1 MSPAPCGA
9 FAGQACFS
17 SCEGCFIWERFGGS
31 RLLLGGG
38 CARGAGGP
46 RRFGVGM
53 TSSSLSSSSS
63 GTAGGS
69 STHISLMMLTS
80 SPSSLSTR
88 TRRTRSCVG
97 WGARLLSVLPL
108 DPPRECARRR
118 GGAAAFAQHL
128 LPGGLPRCGR
138 CEGTGLPALCGRGR
152 RPRPSCWGVDLCPPR
167 SGRWEKLRR
176 AHSLVSYRPLA
187 HQPAGFD
194 KAEPGQSV
202 QRT

>member
-9 FAGQACFS
+9 LAGQACFS

-31 RLLLGGG
+31 RFLLGGG

-69 STHISLMMLTS
+69 STQISEIILTS

-88 TRRTRSCVG
+88 TRRTRSCVFG
-97 WGARLLSVLPL
+97 GACLLSVLPL
-108 DPPRECARRR
+108 DPPRECARPRR
-118 GGAAAFAQHL
+118 GAAAFDATSSPRGC
-128 LPGGLPRCGR
+128 PGAVAVKGKGCPHCVDAGADLGHGR
-138 CEGTGLPALCGRGR
+138 A
-152 RPRPSCWGVDLCPPR
+152 GVDLCP
-167 SGRWEKLRR
+167 R
-176 AHSLVSYRPLA
+176 A
-187 HQPAGFD
+187 PAAGGTARN
-194 KAEPGQSV
+194 AES
-202 QRT
+202 TS